1 MLIVCSILIAG
12 YYVATLI
19 QYFYDIDL
27 GDTPIGTNFKSK
39 PAYKYN
45 GYEDERFKRQNA
57 NKSTEGPFKYKYSTY
72 R

>member
-1 MLIVCSILIAG
+1 MAV
-12 YYVATLI
+12 LI
-19 QYFYDIDL
+19 QYIHDIDL